1 MESSPPTIGLGVFE
15 LNDEGARLLFIN
27 SALISLLRLPAVPND
42 DQALVDVLPGDGY
55 APIREALLR
64 VRATAQPDALIWAAP
79 PDHEAEAGS
88 RVSFEVYPVFTA
100 PGRARYELAVARP
113 ADARAANLEVEVI
126 HLRKQAGHLAETERA
141 KSEFMT
147 LASHELRGPLSL
159 LRGYV
164 AMLKD
169 GSLGVLPPAAVR
181 ILPIL
186 EARVRQLND
195 LAGEMTEI
203 GRLEGAQ
210 PRTQPTRVDLGAIV
224 VRVIAGFE
232 PAAPNHHIVLDGRAP
247 PLQVSADPHRVE
259 IIVTNLVDNAIKYSP
274 NGGEIFCRL
283 STSGSLGFLVVSD
296 HGIGIAAED
305 MPRLFTRFARF
316 AATERSDI
324 PGTGLGLYLSR
335 ELARLDG
342 GDMTAVSQQHV
353 GSEFTLSLPTFSPR

>member
-15 LNDEGARLLFIN
+15 LTDEDARLLFIN
-27 SALISLLRLPAVPND
+27 SALVSLLRLPVSPND
-42 DQALVDVLPGDGY
+42 GKGLLDVFPGDAY
-55 APIREALLR
+55 APIRGALLR
-64 VRATAQPDALIWAAP
+64 VRATAQPNALIWAM

-88 RVSFEVYPVFTA
+88 RVSFEVYPVSTG

-113 ADARAANLEVEVI
+113 TDGRAPELEDEVI
-126 HLRKQAGHLAETERA
+126 DLREQAGHLAETERA
-141 KSEFMT
+141 KSEFLM

-159 LRGYV
+159 LRGYLS
-164 AMLKD
+164 MLKD
-169 GSLGVLPPAAVR
+169 GSLGVLPPPAAR
-181 ILPIL
+181 IMPLL

-203 GRLEGAQ
+203 GRLDGAE

-353 GSEFTLSLPTFSPR
+353 GSEFTLSLPTFTPR